1 MPEKI
6 AESVSRIQEAL
17 KKIPREDAEAVAN
30 DAAIRAETIAD
41 YAEMIGR
48 SERTRSGS
56 EANRQ

>member
-48 SERTRSGS
+48 SERMRSAS
-56 EANRQ
+56 AANRQ

>member
-1 MPEKI
+1 MPDKI

-17 KKIPREDAEAVAN
+17 KKMPREDAEAVAN

-48 SERTRSGS
+48 SERTRSAS
-56 EANRQ
+56 ATNRK

>member
-48 SERTRSGS
+48 SERMRSAS
-56 EANRQ
+56 ATNRK